1 MGAEKTSE
9 DRWYVLRDLA
19 RPNAK
24 NPAYK
29 QLQAMPE
36 MKDCVFV
43 PLKQHVFMEF
53 GKRVVRFIPYMPDL
67 VFVHKSK
74 EELDPIVR
82 KIKLLQ
88 YRYVHGGKQFE
99 AMSVRAQDF
108 EKFRDAVEH
117 SDNVEYYSY
126 EEVSPRIYGKQIRI
140 IGGRLNG
147 FEGRLMG
154 KKGSKFKRLLVDLR
168 ECNLSAAIQVESEYI
183 QLMKWTIFVGFP
195 NNQTAK
201 KWTDIVNFTERW
213 RKAVLLKMRWWEP
226 SNG

>member
-53 GKRVVRFIPYMPDL
+53 GKRVVHFIPYMPDL

-82 KIKLLQ
+82 KMELLQ
-88 YRYVHGGKQFE
+88 YRYVRGGKQYE
-99 AMSVRAQDF
+99 AMSVRHKDF
-108 EKFRDAVEH
+108 VAFRRAVEET
-117 SDNVEYYSY
+117 DNVEYFSYS
-126 EEVSPRIYGKQIRI
+126 EVSPRIYGKQIRI

-147 FEGRLMG
+147 FEGRLMS
-154 KKGSKFKRLLVDLR
+154 KRGSKHKRLLIDLQA
-168 ECNLSAAIQVESEYI
+168 CNLSAAIQVETEYI
-183 QLMKWTIFVGFP
+183 Q
-195 NNQTAK
+195 
-201 KWTDIVNFTERW
+201 IV
-213 RKAVLLKMRWWEP
+213 K
-226 SNG
+226 

>member
-82 KIKLLQ
+82 KMELLQ
-88 YRYVHGGKQFE
+88 YRYVRGGKQFE
-99 AMSVRAQDF
+99 AMSVRAEGF
-108 EKFRDAVEH
+108 KKFKDAVEQT
-117 SDNVEYYSY
+117 DNVEYYSY
-126 EEVSPRIYGKQIRI
+126 EEVSPQIYGKQIRI
-140 IGGRLNG
+140 IGGCLNG
-147 FEGRLMG
+147 FEGRLIS
-154 KKGSKFKRLLVDLR
+154 KKGSKFKRLLVDLW
-168 ECNLSAAIQVESEYI
+168 ECNLAAAIQVESEFI
-183 QLMKWTIFVGFP
+183 QLMK
-195 NNQTAK
+195 
-201 KWTDIVNFTERW
+201 
-213 RKAVLLKMRWWEP
+213 
-226 SNG
+226 